1 MTRGTTTPTE
11 TMTALIK
18 PTCEGKGLRSRQT
31 LRRHWWTCAACD
43 LSVCRSWSDWNE
55 FTVCRQTRAEDLAN
69 QLYTQH
75 AVTSVHVS

>member
-18 PTCEGKGLRSRQT
+18 PTCEGKGLQSRQT
-31 LRRHWWTCAACD
+31 LCATGGRARLVISQCVARGRIGTSLQFTDRR
-43 LSVCRSWSDWNE
+43 
-55 FTVCRQTRAEDLAN
+55 RAEDLAN